1 MVAAAQK
8 RSNPLSEGSLEPF
21 DAAKLEWFRR
31 ELRAW
36 GSQHRRNFPWRS
48 TQDPYAILVAEFLLQ
63 KTNAA
68 KVAPVYEEFLARY
81 PTPEA
86 LAAASVEEV
95 TEILQPLGLVF
106 RGDRLIRSMQRVVE
120 NFGGKIPDTEAELLD
135 LPGVGH
141 YIARSVCAHAYLQP
155 KAVLDTNVAR
165 ILERFFGFTG
175 SRVKSRSRQHLEAAE
190 RAAPETEVG
199 AWNLAL
205 LDFGAAVCTARNPH
219 CAECPLQQQCSYFQ
233 SRRDG
238 SKD

>member
-8 RSNPLSEGSLEPF
+8 KSKQFCEGSLEPF
-21 DAAKLEWFRR
+21 DAAKLACFRR
-31 ELRAW
+31 QLRAW
-36 GSQHRRNFPWRS
+36 ASQHRRNFAWRN

-68 KVAPVYEEFLARY
+68 KVAPVYEAFLERY
-81 PTPEA
+81 PTPDA
-86 LAAASVEEV
+86 LVAAPVEEV
-95 TEILQPLGLVF
+95 ANILQPLGLVF
-106 RGDRLIRSMQRVVE
+106 RADRLIRSMQRVVE

-175 SRVKSRSRQHLEAAE
+175 NRVKSRSLQHLEAAE

-199 AWNLAL
+199 AWNLGL

-233 SRRDG
+233 SMSDA